1 MTTINE
7 QLRAMFLDY
16 FNNYL
21 SVAKFAEH
29 NEISEALALTIIT
42 AGRQLHEQY
51 MEAALLRAAEAHTGI
66 GGA

>member
-7 QLRAMFLDY
+7 QMRAMFLDY

-29 NEISEALALTIIT
+29 NEISEAVALTIIT
-42 AGRQLHEQY
+42 TGKEYHEQY
-51 MEAALLRAAEAHTGI
+51 VQLHKGI
-66 GGA
+66 RGV

>member
-16 FNNYL
+16 YNNYL

-29 NEISEALALTIIT
+29 NEISEAVALTIIT
-42 AGRQLHEQY
+42 AGKELHEQY
-51 MEAALLRAAEAHTGI
+51 VKAPKGI

>member
-1 MTTINE
+1 MTTINA

-29 NEISEALALTIIT
+29 NEISEAVALTIIT
-42 AGRQLHEQY
+42 AGKELHEQY
-51 MEAALLRAAEAHTGI
+51 VKAYKGI

>member
-7 QLRAMFLDY
+7 QMRSMFLDY

-21 SVAKFAEH
+21 TVAKFAEH
-29 NEISEALALTIIT
+29 NEISEAVALAIIT
-42 AGRQLHEQY
+42 AGKEYHEQY
-51 MEAALLRAAEAHTGI
+51 VKAHTGI

>member
-1 MTTINE
+1 MNTINE
-7 QLRAMFLDY
+7 QLRAKFLDY

-29 NEISEALALTIIT
+29 NEISEPLALTIIT
-42 AGRQLHEQY
+42 AGRELHEQY
-51 MEAALLRAAEAHTGI
+51 VKLHTGI

>member
-16 FNNYL
+16 YNNYL

-29 NEISEALALTIIT
+29 NEISEALALTIID
-42 AGRQLHEQY
+42 AGYELHEQY
-51 MEAALLRAAEAHTGI
+51 VKTHKGI

>member
-29 NEISEALALTIIT
+29 NEISEAVALTIIT
-42 AGRQLHEQY
+42 AGKELHEQHVQS
-51 MEAALLRAAEAHTGI
+51 HTGI

>member
-7 QLRAMFLDY
+7 QMRAMFLDY

-29 NEISEALALTIIT
+29 NEISEAVALTIIT
-42 AGRQLHEQY
+42 TGKELHEQY
-51 MEAALLRAAEAHTGI
+51 VQFHTGI
-66 GGA
+66 GGV

>member
-1 MTTINE
+1 MNTINE
-7 QLRAMFLDY
+7 QLRAKFLDY

-42 AGRQLHEQY
+42 AGRELHEQY
-51 MEAALLRAAEAHTGI
+51 VQLHKGI

>member
-1 MTTINE
+1 MNTINE

-29 NEISEALALTIIT
+29 NEISEAVALTIIT
-42 AGRQLHEQY
+42 AGKELHEQY
-51 MEAALLRAAEAHTGI
+51 VKAHKGI